1 MSNPQL
7 TLDEIFENVGFRA
20 KWETRAEARGEARG
34 EAKGE
39 ARGVALGKEKEA
51 NAIAKNMIGL
61 GLPFETVVSATKLDP
76 EKVRE
81 LYNEG

>member
-20 KWETRAEARGEARG
+20 KWEARAEAR
-34 EAKGE
+34 GE
-39 ARGVALGKEKEA
+39 ARGVALGKEEEA
-51 NAIAKNMIGL
+51 IAIAKKMLCSGFSL
-61 GLPFETVVSATKLDP
+61 ETVVSITELDP

-81 LYNEG
+81 LHKED

>member
-7 TLDEIFENVGFRA
+7 TLDEIFENVGLTA
-20 KWETRAEARGEARG
+20 KWEARA
-34 EAKGE
+34 
-39 ARGVALGKEKEA
+39 KEKEA
-51 NAIAKNMIGL
+51 SAIAKNMIGL

-81 LYNEG
+81 LYTEG